1 MIFAKKIE
9 PIFRN
14 EFVKI
19 WNFGK
24 VSQGIVKNEESNS
37 HIHFL
42 IVTKQQT
49 QMSSYQL
56 GKWDLTELVKNP
68 KSPAFQKQIQE
79 LERQAKKFEKIKS
92 KLNPKM
98 SSKQFM
104 NILHQVEEISENMS
118 RIGGYAS
125 LSYSSDT
132 QSDEATSL
140 MTKMSK
146 LGSEISNKI
155 LFFDLWW
162 KTQVDN
168 KNAKRLMKDAG
179 ELTEYLSHKRLF
191 AKYALSEPEERI
203 INTLDVT
210 GISALVKLYDKI
222 TNSFEYKMKVGS
234 KIKTMTREELTNY
247 VRSTN
252 PKIRETAYKTILS
265 KYSENKGV
273 VGEIYQNIVQN
284 WKDEGIEIRGYK
296 SPISMRNIGN
306 DVDDKTIDSLL
317 SICKKNSPIFQK
329 FFIQKAKMLKMK
341 KLRRYDLYAP
351 AAANIKEKNYSYDK
365 SVKLVFESLGKFSST
380 LEEHARKVF
389 NENHIDSD
397 IRQGKRDGAFCS
409 TLTPKITPYVL
420 VNFTGKS
427 RDVFTLA
434 HELGHAVHS
443 QTAQDRS
450 ILVQDAPLPLAETAS
465 TFSELLLYDNLS
477 NKISDDEKKAMLSE
491 KIDDLYATILRQSF
505 FTIFEVDAH
514 KQIGNGTTIDEIS
527 NTYLKNLKVQFG
539 NSVSLSDD
547 FEIEWS
553 CIPHFYHTPFY
564 CYAYSFGNLLALSLF
579 QRYKKEGKD
588 FVPAYINIL
597 AAGGSKKPEKL
608 LSEYGFDITS
618 PKFWQEGFDY
628 VKDQVNTLASLN

>member
-1 MIFAKKIE
+1 MS
-9 PIFRN
+9 
-14 EFVKI
+14 EF
-19 WNFGK
+19 
-24 VSQGIVKNEESNS
+24 
-37 HIHFL
+37 
-42 IVTKQQT
+42 
-49 QMSSYQL
+49 QL
-56 GKWDLTELVKNP
+56 GGWDLSELAKNP
-68 KSPAFQKQIQE
+68 KSVAFQKQIQE
-79 LERQAKKFEKIKS
+79 LEKQAMKFEKNKTKLKS
-92 KLNPKM
+92 KISPKEF
-98 SSKQFM
+98 K
-104 NILHQVEEISENMS
+104 NILQQVEKISENMS
-118 RIGGYAS
+118 KIGGYAS

-140 MTKMSK
+140 MTRMSK

-162 KTQVDN
+162 KTQVDE
-168 KNAKRLMKDAG
+168 KNAKRLMENTGD
-179 ELTEYLSHKRLF
+179 LREYLAHKRLF

-222 TNSFEYKMKVGS
+222 TNAFEYQMKVGN
-234 KIKTMTREELTNY
+234 KNKTMTREQLTNF

-252 PKIRETAYKTILS
+252 PKIRETAYKTILT
-265 KYSENKGV
+265 KYVENKGV
-273 VGEIYQNIVQN
+273 IGEIYQNIVLN
-284 WKDEGIEIRGYK
+284 WKDEGIEIRGYD

-306 DVDDKTIDSLL
+306 DVDDKTIESLL
-317 SICKKNSPIFQK
+317 SVCKKNSPVFQK
-329 FFIQKAKMLKMK
+329 FFAQKAKMLKMK
-341 KLRRYDLYAP
+341 KLRRYDVYAP
-351 AAANIKEKNYSYDK
+351 AAANIKEKNYTYNK
-365 SVKLVFESLGKFSST
+365 SVKLVFESLGKFSGV

-389 NENHIDSD
+389 NENHIDSA

-409 TLTPKITPYVL
+409 TLTPKITPFVL

-443 QTAQDRS
+443 QAAQNRS

-477 NKISDDEKKAMLSE
+477 DKISDNEKKIMLSE

-514 KQIGNGTTIDEIS
+514 KQIGDGTTIDEIS
-527 NTYLKNLKVQFG
+527 KIYLQNLKEQFG
-539 NSVSLSDD
+539 NSVNISED
-547 FEIEWS
+547 FAIEWS

-588 FVPAYINIL
+588 FVPSYINIL
-597 AAGGSKKPEKL
+597 AAGGSQKPEKL
-608 LSEYGFDITS
+608 LSEYGFNIRS

-628 VKDQVNTLASLN
+628 IKEQVKALSSLN

>member
-1 MIFAKKIE
+1 MTTYH
-9 PIFRN
+9 P
-14 EFVKI
+14 
-19 WNFGK
+19 
-24 VSQGIVKNEESNS
+24 GI
-37 HIHFL
+37 
-42 IVTKQQT
+42 
-49 QMSSYQL
+49 
-56 GKWDLTELVKNP
+56 WDLTKLVKNP
-68 KSPAFQKQIQE
+68 KSPAFQKQIKE
-79 LERQAKKFEKIKS
+79 LEKQAIKFEKIKS
-92 KLNPKM
+92 KLNPKI
-98 SSKQFM
+98 SSTNFK
-104 NILHQVEEISENMS
+104 NILQQVEEISENMS

-125 LSYSSDT
+125 LSYSSNT

-140 MTKMSK
+140 MSRMSK

-162 KTQVDN
+162 KTQVDE

-179 ELTEYLSHKRLF
+179 ELREYLSHKRLF
-191 AKYALSEPEERI
+191 AKYALSEPEEKI

-222 TNSFEYKMKVGS
+222 TNSYEYKMKIGNKNKVL
-234 KIKTMTREELTNY
+234 TREELTNY

-252 PKIRETAYKTILS
+252 PKIRETAYKTILG
-265 KYSENKGV
+265 KYIENKGV
-273 VGEIYQNIVQN
+273 IGEIYQNIVRN

-306 DVDDKTIDSLL
+306 DVDDKTIESLL
-317 SICKKNSPIFQK
+317 AVCRKNSPIFQK
-329 FFIQKAKMLKMK
+329 FFQQKAKMLKLK
-341 KLRRYDLYAP
+341 KLRRYDVYAP
-351 AAANIKEKNYSYDK
+351 ATSNIKEKNYTYDK

-380 LEEHARKVF
+380 LEDYARKVF
-389 NENHIDSD
+389 NENHVDSE

-409 TLTPKITPYVL
+409 TLSPKRTPFVL

-443 QTAQDRS
+443 QAAQDRS

-477 NKISDDEKKAMLSE
+477 DKISNNEKKIMLSE

-527 NTYLKNLKVQFG
+527 KLYLQNLKEQFG
-539 NSVSLSDD
+539 NSVTLSDD
-547 FEIEWS
+547 FAIEWS

-608 LSEYGFDITS
+608 LSEYGFDIRS

-628 VKDQVNTLASLN
+628 VKEQVKALSALN

>member
-1 MIFAKKIE
+1 MAEYK
-9 PIFRN
+9 
-14 EFVKI
+14 
-19 WNFGK
+19 
-24 VSQGIVKNEESNS
+24 
-37 HIHFL
+37 
-42 IVTKQQT
+42 
-49 QMSSYQL
+49 L
-56 GKWDLTELVKNP
+56 GRWDLSELAKNP
-68 KSPAFQKQIQE
+68 KSPEFQKQIKE
-79 LERQAKKFEKIKS
+79 LEKQAEKFEKIKS
-92 KLNPKM
+92 SLTPKM
-98 SSKQFM
+98 ASKKFL
-104 NILHQVEEISENMS
+104 NILHQVEEISEKMS
-118 RIGGYAS
+118 KIGGYAS

-140 MTKMSK
+140 MTRMSK

-162 KTQVDN
+162 KIQVDE

-179 ELTEYLSHKRLF
+179 EITEYLSHKRLF

-222 TNSFEYKMKVGS
+222 TNAFEYKMKIGN
-234 KIKTMTREELTNY
+234 KTKSMTREEISNY
-247 VRSTN
+247 IRNTN
-252 PKIRETAYKTILS
+252 PKIRETAYKTILT
-265 KYSENKGV
+265 KYTENKGV
-273 VGEIYQNIVQN
+273 VGELYQNIVLN
-284 WKDEGIEIRGYK
+284 WRDEGIEIRGYK

-306 DVDDKTIDSLL
+306 DVDDKTIESLL
-317 SICKKNSPIFQK
+317 SVCEKNAPVFQK
-329 FFIQKAKMLKMK
+329 FFVQKAKMLKMK

-365 SVKLVFESLGKFSST
+365 SVKLVFESLGKFSDT
-380 LEEHARKVF
+380 LEGYAKKVF
-389 NENHIDSD
+389 NENHIDSEV
-397 IRQGKRDGAFCS
+397 RQGKRDGAFCS

-443 QTAQDRS
+443 QAAQDRS

-477 NKISDDEKKAMLSE
+477 EKISDNEKKIMLSE

-514 KQIGNGTTIDEIS
+514 KQIGEGTTVDEIS
-527 NTYLKNLKVQFG
+527 KTYMQNLKVQFG
-539 NSVSLSDD
+539 NSVSLSED
-547 FEIEWS
+547 FGIEWS

-588 FVPAYINIL
+588 FVPSYIDIL

-608 LSEYGFDITS
+608 LAEHGFDIRS

-628 VKDQVNTLASLN
+628 VKVQVKALSALN

>member
-1 MIFAKKIE
+1 MTNYK
-9 PIFRN
+9 
-14 EFVKI
+14 
-19 WNFGK
+19 
-24 VSQGIVKNEESNS
+24 
-37 HIHFL
+37 
-42 IVTKQQT
+42 
-49 QMSSYQL
+49 L
-56 GKWDLTELVKNP
+56 GTWDLSELVKNP
-68 KSPAFQKQIQE
+68 KSLVFQKQIKE
-79 LERQAKKFEKIKS
+79 LENQAIKFEKIKS
-92 KLNPKM
+92 KLDPKM
-98 SSKQFM
+98 SSKKFM
-104 NILHQVEEISENMS
+104 NIIQQIEEISKNMS
-118 RIGGYAS
+118 KIGGYAS

-162 KTQVDN
+162 KTQVDD

-179 ELTEYLSHKRLF
+179 EITEYLSHKRLF

-222 TNSFEYKMKVGS
+222 TNAFEYKMKIGNKS
-234 KIKTMTREELTNY
+234 KTMTREEITNY
-247 VRSTN
+247 VRNTN
-252 PKIRETAYKTILS
+252 PKIRETAYKTILT
-265 KYSENKGV
+265 KYTENKGV
-273 VGEIYQNIVQN
+273 VGEIYQNIVLN
-284 WKDEGIEIRGYK
+284 WRDEGIEIRGYE

-306 DVDDKTIDSLL
+306 DVDDKTIETLL
-317 SICKKNSPIFQK
+317 SICRKNSPVFQK
-329 FFIQKAKMLKMK
+329 FFVQKAKMLKIK

-365 SVKLVFESLGKFSST
+365 SVKLVFESLGKFSNT
-380 LEEHARKVF
+380 LEAYARKVF
-389 NENHIDSD
+389 NENHIDSA

-443 QTAQDRS
+443 QAARDRS

-477 NKISDDEKKAMLSE
+477 DKISDNEKKIMLAE
-491 KIDDLYATILRQSF
+491 KIDDLYATIMRQSF

-514 KQIGNGTTIDEIS
+514 KQMGKGTTINEIS
-527 NTYLKNLKVQFG
+527 KTYLQNLKEQFG

-547 FEIEWS
+547 FAIEWS

-588 FVPAYINIL
+588 FVPAYMSIL

-608 LSEYGFDITS
+608 LAEYGFDIRS

-628 VKDQVNTLASLN
+628 VNEQVKALALLN

>member
-1 MIFAKKIE
+1 MTNYK
-9 PIFRN
+9 
-14 EFVKI
+14 
-19 WNFGK
+19 
-24 VSQGIVKNEESNS
+24 
-37 HIHFL
+37 
-42 IVTKQQT
+42 
-49 QMSSYQL
+49 L
-56 GKWDLTELVKNP
+56 GMWDLSELVKNP
-68 KSPAFQKQIQE
+68 KSLAFQKQIKE
-79 LERQAKKFEKIKS
+79 LENQAIKFEKIKS
-92 KLNPKM
+92 KLDPKM
-98 SSKQFM
+98 SSKKFM
-104 NILHQVEEISENMS
+104 NIIQQIEEISKNMS
-118 RIGGYAS
+118 KIGGYAS

-162 KTQVDN
+162 KTQVDD

-179 ELTEYLSHKRLF
+179 EITEYLSHKRLF

-222 TNSFEYKMKVGS
+222 TNAFEYKMKIGNKS
-234 KIKTMTREELTNY
+234 KTMTREEITNY

-252 PKIRETAYKTILS
+252 PKIRETAYKTILT
-265 KYSENKGV
+265 KYTENKGV
-273 VGEIYQNIVQN
+273 VGEIYQNIVLN
-284 WKDEGIEIRGYK
+284 WRDEGIEIRGYE

-306 DVDDKTIDSLL
+306 DVDDKTIESLL
-317 SICKKNSPIFQK
+317 SICRKNSPVFQK
-329 FFIQKAKMLKMK
+329 FFVQKAKMLKMK

-351 AAANIKEKNYSYDK
+351 AAANIKEKNYAYDK
-365 SVKLVFESLGKFSST
+365 SVKLVFESLGKFSNT
-380 LEEHARKVF
+380 LEEYARKVF
-389 NENHIDSD
+389 NESHIDSA

-443 QTAQDRS
+443 QAAQDRS

-477 NKISDDEKKAMLSE
+477 DKISDNEKKIMLAE
-491 KIDDLYATILRQSF
+491 KIDDLYATIMRQSF

-514 KQIGNGTTIDEIS
+514 KQIGKGTTINEIS
-527 NTYLKNLKVQFG
+527 KTYLQNLKEQFG

-547 FEIEWS
+547 FAIEWS

-588 FVPAYINIL
+588 FVPAYMSIL

-608 LSEYGFDITS
+608 LAEYGFDIRS

-628 VKDQVNTLASLN
+628 VNEQVKALASLN

>member
-1 MIFAKKIE
+1 MLK
-9 PIFRN
+9 
-14 EFVKI
+14 
-19 WNFGK
+19 
-24 VSQGIVKNEESNS
+24 
-37 HIHFL
+37 
-42 IVTKQQT
+42 
-49 QMSSYQL
+49 YQL
-56 GKWDLTELVKNP
+56 GEWDLTELVKNP
-68 KSPAFQKQIQE
+68 KSLVFQKQILE
-79 LERQAKKFEKIKS
+79 LEKQAKKFEKIKS
-92 KLNPKM
+92 KLDPKI
-98 SSKQFM
+98 SSKKFM
-104 NILHQVEEISENMS
+104 SILKEIEEISEKMS
-118 RIGGYAS
+118 KIGGYAS

-140 MTKMSK
+140 MTKMLK

-162 KTQVDN
+162 KTQVDE
-168 KNAKRLMKDAG
+168 KNAKRLMKGTG
-179 ELTEYLSHKRLF
+179 ELNEYLSHKRLF
-191 AKYALSEPEERI
+191 AKYSLSEPEERI

-222 TNSFEYKMKVGS
+222 TNAYEYKMKVGNKT
-234 KIKTMTREELTNY
+234 KILTREELTNY

-252 PKIRETAYKTILS
+252 PKIRETAYRTILT
-265 KYSENKGV
+265 KYTQNKGV
-273 VGEIYQNIVQN
+273 TGEIYQNIVLN
-284 WKDEGIEIRGYK
+284 WRDEGIEIRGYD

-306 DVDDKTIDSLL
+306 DIDDKTIESLL
-317 SICKKNSPIFQK
+317 SVCRKNSSVFQK
-329 FFIQKAKMLKMK
+329 FFVQKAKMLKMK

-351 AAANIKEKNYSYDK
+351 AAANIKEKNYSYNT
-365 SVKLVFESLGKFSST
+365 SVKLVFESLGKFSET
-380 LEEHARKVF
+380 LEGFARKVF
-389 NENHIDSD
+389 DENHVDSS

-443 QTAQDRS
+443 QAAQDRS

-477 NKISDDEKKAMLSE
+477 DKISDNEKKIILSE

-514 KQIGNGTTIDEIS
+514 RQIGNGTTIDEIS
-527 NTYLKNLKVQFG
+527 KTYLQNLKEQFG

-547 FEIEWS
+547 FAIEWS

-608 LSEYGFDITS
+608 LSEYGFDIRS

-628 VKDQVNTLASLN
+628 VNEQVKAFSALN

>member
-1 MIFAKKIE
+1 MKYQ
-9 PIFRN
+9 P
-14 EFVKI
+14 
-19 WNFGK
+19 
-24 VSQGIVKNEESNS
+24 GI
-37 HIHFL
+37 
-42 IVTKQQT
+42 
-49 QMSSYQL
+49 
-56 GKWDLTELVKNP
+56 WDLTKLVKDP
-68 KSPAFQKQIQE
+68 KSPVFQKQIKE
-79 LERQAKKFEKIKS
+79 LEKKAETFEKIKS
-92 KLNPKM
+92 KLNPKIS
-98 SSKQFM
+98 SSKFK
-104 NILHQVEEISENMS
+104 NILQQVEEISENMS
-118 RIGGYAS
+118 KIGGYAS
-125 LSYSSDT
+125 LSYSSNT

-140 MTKMSK
+140 MSRMSK

-162 KTQVDN
+162 KTQVDD

-179 ELTEYLSHKRLF
+179 ELTEYLAHKRLF
-191 AKYALSEPEERI
+191 AKYALSEPEEKI

-222 TNSFEYKMKVGS
+222 TNSYEYKMKIGGKNKVL
-234 KIKTMTREELTNY
+234 TREELTNY

-252 PKIRETAYKTILS
+252 PKIRETAYKTILD
-265 KYSENKGV
+265 KYTKNKGV
-273 VGEIYQNIVQN
+273 IGEIYQNIVLN
-284 WKDEGIEIRGYK
+284 WRDEGIEIRGYK

-306 DVDDKTIDSLL
+306 DVDDKTIESLL
-317 SICKKNSPIFQK
+317 AVCKKNSPVFQK
-329 FFIQKAKMLKMK
+329 FFVQKAKMLKMK
-341 KLRRYDLYAP
+341 KLRRYDIYAP
-351 AAANIKEKNYSYDK
+351 ATANIKEKNYTYDK

-380 LEEHARKVF
+380 LENYARKVF
-389 NENHIDSD
+389 NENHVDSE

-409 TLTPKITPYVL
+409 TLSPKTTPFVL

-443 QTAQDRS
+443 QAAQDRS

-477 NKISDDEKKAMLSE
+477 DKISDDEKKIMLSE

-514 KQIGNGTTIDEIS
+514 KQIGDGTTIDEIS
-527 NTYLKNLKVQFG
+527 KLYLQNLKKQFG
-539 NSVSLSDD
+539 NSVILSDD
-547 FEIEWS
+547 FAIEWS

-588 FVPAYINIL
+588 FVPAYLNIL

-608 LSEYGFDITS
+608 LSEYGFDIRS

-628 VKDQVNTLASLN
+628 VKDQVKALSSLN

>member
-1 MIFAKKIE
+1 
-9 PIFRN
+9 
-14 EFVKI
+14 
-19 WNFGK
+19 
-24 VSQGIVKNEESNS
+24 
-37 HIHFL
+37 
-42 IVTKQQT
+42 
-49 QMSSYQL
+49 MSEYKL
-56 GKWDLTELVKNP
+56 GGWDLSELAKNP
-68 KSPAFQKQIQE
+68 KSAAFQKQVQE
-79 LERQAKKFEKIKS
+79 LEKQAVKFEKIKS
-92 KLNPKM
+92 QLNPKM
-98 SSKQFM
+98 SSKKFKD
-104 NILHQVEEISENMS
+104 ILNQVEKISENMS
-118 RIGGYAS
+118 KIGGYAS

-146 LGSEISNKI
+146 LGSDISNKI

-162 KTQVDN
+162 KTQVDE
-168 KNAKRLMKDAG
+168 KNAKRLMKDSG
-179 ELTEYLSHKRLF
+179 ELTEYLAHKRLF

-222 TNSFEYKMKVGS
+222 TNAFEYQMKVGG
-234 KIKTMTREELTNY
+234 KNKKMTREELTNY

-252 PKIRETAYKTILS
+252 PKIRETAYKTILT

-273 VGEIYQNIVQN
+273 VGEIYQNIVLN
-284 WKDEGIEIRGYK
+284 WRDEGIEIRGYD

-306 DVDDKTIDSLL
+306 DVDDKTIESLL
-317 SICKKNSPIFQK
+317 SICRKNSPVFQK
-329 FFIQKAKMLKMK
+329 FFAQKAKMLKMK
-341 KLRRYDLYAP
+341 KLRRYDVYAP
-351 AAANIKEKNYSYDK
+351 AAANIKEKNYTYSK
-365 SVKLVFESLGKFSST
+365 SVKLVFESLGKFSGT
-380 LEEHARKVF
+380 LEEYARKIF
-389 NENHIDSD
+389 NENHIDSA

-443 QTAQDRS
+443 QAAQDRS

-477 NKISDDEKKAMLSE
+477 DKISDNEKKIMLAE
-491 KIDDLYATILRQSF
+491 KIDDLYATILRQSY

-514 KQIGNGTTIDEIS
+514 KQIGKGTTIDEIS
-527 NTYLKNLKVQFG
+527 KTYLQNLKEQFG
-539 NSVSLSDD
+539 NSVTISND
-547 FEIEWS
+547 FAIEWS

-588 FVPAYINIL
+588 FVPSYINIL

-608 LSEYGFDITS
+608 LAEYGFDIRS

-628 VKDQVNTLASLN
+628 INEQVKTLSSLN

>member
-1 MIFAKKIE
+1 
-9 PIFRN
+9 
-14 EFVKI
+14 
-19 WNFGK
+19 
-24 VSQGIVKNEESNS
+24 
-37 HIHFL
+37 
-42 IVTKQQT
+42 
-49 QMSSYQL
+49 MSEYQL
-56 GKWDLTELVKNP
+56 GGWDLSELAENP
-68 KSPAFQKQIQE
+68 KSIAFQKQIQE
-79 LERQAKKFEKIKS
+79 LEKQAMKFEKNKS
-92 KLNPKM
+92 KLKSKISPKEF
-98 SSKQFM
+98 K
-104 NILHQVEEISENMS
+104 NILQQVEKISENMS
-118 RIGGYAS
+118 KIGGYAS

-140 MTKMSK
+140 MTRMSK

-162 KTQVDN
+162 KTQVDE
-168 KNAKRLMKDAG
+168 KNAKRLMENTGD
-179 ELTEYLSHKRLF
+179 LREYLAHKRLF

-222 TNSFEYKMKVGS
+222 TNVFEYQMKVGN
-234 KIKTMTREELTNY
+234 KNKTMTREQLTNF

-252 PKIRETAYKTILS
+252 PKIRETAYKTILT
-265 KYSENKGV
+265 KYVENKGV
-273 VGEIYQNIVQN
+273 IGEIYQNIVLN
-284 WKDEGIEIRGYK
+284 WRDEGIEIRGYD

-306 DVDDKTIDSLL
+306 DVDDKTIESLL
-317 SICKKNSPIFQK
+317 SICKKNSPVFQK
-329 FFIQKAKMLKMK
+329 FFAQKAKMLKIK
-341 KLRRYDLYAP
+341 KLRRYDVYAP
-351 AAANIKEKNYSYDK
+351 AAANIKEKNYTYNK
-365 SVKLVFESLGKFSST
+365 SVKLVFESLGKFSSV

-389 NENHIDSD
+389 NENHIDSA

-409 TLTPKITPYVL
+409 TLTPKITPFVL

-443 QTAQDRS
+443 QAAQNRS

-477 NKISDDEKKAMLSE
+477 DKISDNEKKIMLSE

-514 KQIGNGTTIDEIS
+514 KQIGDGTTIDEIS
-527 NTYLKNLKVQFG
+527 KTYLQNLKEQFG
-539 NSVSLSDD
+539 NSVNISED
-547 FEIEWS
+547 FAIEWS

-588 FVPAYINIL
+588 FVPSYINIL
-597 AAGGSKKPEKL
+597 AAGGSQKPEKL
-608 LSEYGFDITS
+608 LSEYGFNIRS

-628 VKDQVNTLASLN
+628 IKEQVKALSSLN

>member
-1 MIFAKKIE
+1 MAD
-9 PIFRN
+9 
-14 EFVKI
+14 
-19 WNFGK
+19 
-24 VSQGIVKNEESNS
+24 
-37 HIHFL
+37 
-42 IVTKQQT
+42 
-49 QMSSYQL
+49 YQL
-56 GKWDLTELVKNP
+56 GQWDLSELAKKPN
-68 KSPAFQKQIQE
+68 SPQFQKQVQE
-79 LERQAKKFEKIKS
+79 LEKQALKFEKIKT
-92 KLNPKM
+92 KLDPKI
-98 SSKQFM
+98 SSKKFRD
-104 NILHQVEEISENMS
+104 ILQEVEEISEKMS
-118 RIGGYAS
+118 KIGGYAS

-140 MTKMSK
+140 LTRMSK

-162 KTQVDN
+162 KTQVDD
-168 KNAKRLMKDAG
+168 KNAQRLMKDTG
-179 ELTEYLSHKRLF
+179 ELEQYLSHKRLF
-191 AKYALSEPEERI
+191 AKYSLSEPEERI

-222 TNSFEYKMKVGS
+222 TNAYEYKMKVGN
-234 KIKTMTREELTNY
+234 KTKTMTREELTNY

-252 PKIRETAYKTILS
+252 PKIRETAYKTILT

-273 VGEIYQNIVQN
+273 VGEIYQNIVLN

-306 DVDDKTIDSLL
+306 DVDDKTIESLL
-317 SICKKNSPIFQK
+317 SVCRKNSSVFQR
-329 FFIQKAKMLKMK
+329 FFVQKAKMLKMK

-351 AAANIKEKNYSYDK
+351 AAANIKEKNYQYNK
-365 SVKLVFESLGKFSST
+365 SVKLVFESLGKFSET
-380 LEEHARKVF
+380 LEEFARKVF
-389 NENHIDSD
+389 NENHIDSS

-443 QTAQDRS
+443 QAAQDKS

-477 NKISDDEKKAMLSE
+477 DKISDDEKKIMLSE

-514 KQIGNGTTIDEIS
+514 EQIGKGTTIDEIS
-527 NTYLKNLKVQFG
+527 KTYLKNLEEQFG
-539 NSVSLSDD
+539 NSVSLSED
-547 FEIEWS
+547 FAVEWS

-588 FVPAYINIL
+588 FVPAYISIL

-608 LSEYGFDITS
+608 LSEYGFDIRS

-628 VKDQVNTLASLN
+628 VNEQVKTLSALN

>member
-1 MIFAKKIE
+1 MTNYK
-9 PIFRN
+9 
-14 EFVKI
+14 
-19 WNFGK
+19 
-24 VSQGIVKNEESNS
+24 
-37 HIHFL
+37 
-42 IVTKQQT
+42 
-49 QMSSYQL
+49 L
-56 GKWDLTELVKNP
+56 GTWDLSELVKNP
-68 KSPAFQKQIQE
+68 KSPAFQKQIKE
-79 LERQAKKFEKIKS
+79 LESQAIKFEKIKS
-92 KLNPKM
+92 NLDPKM
-98 SSKQFM
+98 SSKKFM
-104 NILHQVEEISENMS
+104 NIIQQIEEISKNMS
-118 RIGGYAS
+118 KIGGYAS

-162 KTQVDN
+162 KTQVDD

-179 ELTEYLSHKRLF
+179 EITEYLSHKRLF

-222 TNSFEYKMKVGS
+222 TNAFEYKMKIGNKS
-234 KIKTMTREELTNY
+234 KTMTREELTNY

-252 PKIRETAYKTILS
+252 PKIRETAYKTILT
-265 KYSENKGV
+265 KYTENKGV
-273 VGEIYQNIVQN
+273 VGEIYQNIVLN
-284 WKDEGIEIRGYK
+284 WRDEGIEIRGYE

-306 DVDDKTIDSLL
+306 DVDDKTIESLL
-317 SICKKNSPIFQK
+317 SICRKNSPVFQK
-329 FFIQKAKMLKMK
+329 FFVQKAKMLKMK

-351 AAANIKEKNYSYDK
+351 AAANIKEKNYAYDK
-365 SVKLVFESLGKFSST
+365 SVKLVFESLGKFSNT
-380 LEEHARKVF
+380 LEEYARKVF
-389 NENHIDSD
+389 NENHIDSA

-443 QTAQDRS
+443 QAAQDRS

-477 NKISDDEKKAMLSE
+477 DKISDNEKKIMLAE
-491 KIDDLYATILRQSF
+491 KIDDLYATIMRQSF

-514 KQIGNGTTIDEIS
+514 KQIGKGTTINEIS
-527 NTYLKNLKVQFG
+527 KTYLQNLKEQFG

-547 FEIEWS
+547 FAIEWS

-588 FVPAYINIL
+588 FVPAYMSIL

-608 LSEYGFDITS
+608 LAEYGFDIRS

-628 VKDQVNTLASLN
+628 VNEQVKVLASLN

>member
-1 MIFAKKIE
+1 MMKYQ
-9 PIFRN
+9 P
-14 EFVKI
+14 
-19 WNFGK
+19 
-24 VSQGIVKNEESNS
+24 GI
-37 HIHFL
+37 
-42 IVTKQQT
+42 
-49 QMSSYQL
+49 
-56 GKWDLTELVKNP
+56 WDLTKLVKDP
-68 KSPAFQKQIQE
+68 KSPAFQKQIKE
-79 LERQAKKFEKIKS
+79 LEKKAEAFEKIKS
-92 KLNPKM
+92 KLNPKIS
-98 SSKQFM
+98 SSKFK
-104 NILHQVEEISENMS
+104 NILQQVEEISENMS

-125 LSYSSDT
+125 LSYSSNT

-140 MTKMSK
+140 MSRMSK

-162 KTQVDN
+162 KIQVDD

-179 ELTEYLSHKRLF
+179 ELTEYLAHKRLF
-191 AKYALSEPEERI
+191 AKYALSEPEEKI

-222 TNSFEYKMKVGS
+222 TNSYEYKMKIGS
-234 KIKTMTREELTNY
+234 KNKVLTREELTNY

-252 PKIRETAYKTILS
+252 PKIRETAYKTILG
-265 KYSENKGV
+265 KYTENKGV
-273 VGEIYQNIVQN
+273 IGEIYQNIVLN
-284 WKDEGIEIRGYK
+284 WRDEGIEIRGYK

-306 DVDDKTIDSLL
+306 DVDDKTIESLL
-317 SICKKNSPIFQK
+317 AVCKNNSPVFQK
-329 FFIQKAKMLKMK
+329 FFVQKAKMLKMK
-341 KLRRYDLYAP
+341 RLRRYDIYAP
-351 AAANIKEKNYSYDK
+351 ATANIKEKNYTYDK

-380 LEEHARKVF
+380 LEDYARKVF
-389 NENHIDSD
+389 NENHVDSE
-397 IRQGKRDGAFCS
+397 IRKGKRDGAFCS
-409 TLTPKITPYVL
+409 TLSPKTTPFVL

-443 QTAQDRS
+443 QAAQDRS

-477 NKISDDEKKAMLSE
+477 DKISDDEKKIMLSE

-527 NTYLKNLKVQFG
+527 KLYLQNLKEQFG
-539 NSVSLSDD
+539 NSVILSDD
-547 FEIEWS
+547 FAIEWS

-588 FVPAYINIL
+588 FVPAYLNIL

-608 LSEYGFDITS
+608 LSEYGFDIRS

-628 VKDQVNTLASLN
+628 VKEQVRALSSLN

>member
-1 MIFAKKIE
+1 VS
-9 PIFRN
+9 
-14 EFVKI
+14 EF
-19 WNFGK
+19 
-24 VSQGIVKNEESNS
+24 
-37 HIHFL
+37 
-42 IVTKQQT
+42 
-49 QMSSYQL
+49 QL
-56 GKWDLTELVKNP
+56 GEWDLSELAKNP
-68 KSPAFQKQIQE
+68 KSIAFQKQIQE
-79 LERQAKKFEKIKS
+79 LEKQAIKFEKIKS
-92 KLNPKM
+92 KLKPKIT
-98 SSKQFM
+98 SKEFKD
-104 NILHQVEEISENMS
+104 ILQQVEEISENMS
-118 RIGGYAS
+118 KIGGYAS

-140 MTKMSK
+140 MTKISK

-162 KTQVDN
+162 KTQVDE
-168 KNAKRLMKDAG
+168 KNAKRLMENTG
-179 ELTEYLSHKRLF
+179 ELKEYLAHKRLF

-222 TNSFEYKMKVGS
+222 TNAFEYQMKIGN
-234 KIKTMTREELTNY
+234 KNKTLTREELTNF

-252 PKIRETAYKTILS
+252 PKIRETAYKTILT
-265 KYSENKGV
+265 KYTDNKGV
-273 VGEIYQNIVQN
+273 IGEIYQNIVLN
-284 WKDEGIEIRGYK
+284 WRDEGIEIRGYD

-306 DVDDKTIDSLL
+306 DVDDKTIESLL
-317 SICKKNSPIFQK
+317 SICKKNSPVFQK
-329 FFIQKAKMLKMK
+329 FFAQKAKMLKIK
-341 KLRRYDLYAP
+341 KLRRYDVYAP
-351 AAANIKEKNYSYDK
+351 AAANIKEKNYSYNK
-365 SVKLVFESLGKFSST
+365 SVKLVFESLGKFSGS
-380 LEEHARKVF
+380 LEEYARKIF
-389 NENHIDSD
+389 NENHIDSA

-409 TLTPKITPYVL
+409 TLTPKITPFVL

-443 QTAQDRS
+443 QAAQNKS

-477 NKISDDEKKAMLSE
+477 EKISDNEKKIMLSE

-514 KQIGNGTTIDEIS
+514 KQIGDGTTIDEIS
-527 NTYLKNLKVQFG
+527 KTYLQNLKEQFG
-539 NSVSLSDD
+539 NSVDITND
-547 FEIEWS
+547 FAIEWS

-588 FVPAYINIL
+588 FVPSYINIL
-597 AAGGSKKPEKL
+597 AAGGSQKPEKL
-608 LSEYGFDITS
+608 LSEYGFDIRS

-628 VKDQVNTLASLN
+628 IKEQVKTLSSLN